1 MSSSPAVGHRADP
14 APERLRAD
22 PERLRAG
29 IADREAA
36 LGTFFE
42 REQDRLARACH
53 ELARAFSRGGTLVAF
68 GTGAAATDAAH
79 VAVEFMH
86 PVIVGKRALPAI
98 ALTND
103 ATGAARGGRLA
114 GAGDIALA
122 ISHGPPEPE
131 LEQFLEGAR
140 GRGAIT
146 LAFGAGSSTPE
157 ADHAFAVPSADPA
170 VVQEVHETAYHVL
183 WELVHVFFDQ
193 PGLLDEACITCG
205 DVAVEARVVAVR
217 GATAIV
223 ESEGAREEVAVDLVA
238 GVGEGDVL
246 LCHAGVALEKLA
258 DGEEG
263 DDDPSGFLYPFM
275 DSSAPGDLDA
285 VLADV
290 RASSVRKGQDAIE
303 LRRGIDLGALQACAQ
318 RVRERLDRGGRL
330 IAFGNGGSSTDAQ
343 DLAADA
349 LARGW
354 PALALNDDVATITA
368 VGNDVGFDNVFSRQL
383 IPLARPADVA
393 IAISTSGSSANA
405 LAGLEEARRRTLL
418 TIGIAG
424 YDGGRM
430 AGLEWL
436 DHLFVVHS
444 DYIPRLQEAHAT
456 IYHLL
461 LEAIG
466 DAP

>member
-1 MSSSPAVGHRADP
+1 MSVAPATGARA
-14 APERLRAD
+14 APGRDHLAAR
-22 PERLRAG
+22 
-29 IADREAA
+29 IADRERA
-36 LGTFFE
+36 LEVFFE
-42 REQDRLARACH
+42 REQARLASACH
-53 ELARAFSRGGTLVAF
+53 ELARAFARGGTLVAF
-68 GTGAAATDAAH
+68 GTAAAATDAAH

-98 ALTND
+98 ALSSD
-103 ATGAARGGRLA
+103 ATGAARGSRLA

-122 ISHGPPEPE
+122 IAHGPPDPAVER
-131 LEQFLEGAR
+131 FLEGAR
-140 GRGAIT
+140 GRGAVT
-146 LAFGAGSSTPE
+146 LVFGAAGSMPA
-157 ADHAFAVPSADPA
+157 ADHGFAVASEDPQI
-170 VVQEVHETAYHVL
+170 VQEVHETAYHVL
-183 WELVHVFFDQ
+183 WELVHVFFEQ

-205 DVAVEARVVAVR
+205 DVAVEATVVAVR

-223 ESEGAREEVAVDLVA
+223 ERDGAREEVAVELVED
-238 GVGEGDVL
+238 VREGDLL
-246 LCHAGVALEKLA
+246 LCHAGVALERLA
-258 DGEEG
+258 AGVGETQG
-263 DDDPSGFLYPFM
+263 DDPSGFLYPFM
-275 DSSAPGDLDA
+275 SSSAPSDLDA

-290 RASSVRKGQDAIE
+290 SASSVRKARDAIE
-303 LRRGIDLGALQACAQ
+303 LRGEIDLDAVRGCAAA
-318 RVRERLDRGGRL
+318 VRERLQRGGRL

-354 PALALNDDVATITA
+354 PALALNDDVATLTA
-368 VGNDVGFDNVFSRQL
+368 VGNDVGFQNVFSRQL

-393 IAISTSGSSANA
+393 VAITTSGSSANA

-424 YDGGRM
+424 YDGGRL
-430 AGLEWL
+430 AELDWL
-436 DHLFVVHS
+436 DHLFVVGS

-456 IYHLL
+456 IYHLI